1 MTEPLAPLVS
11 GARVLVTGAGITGRA
26 VVAALDPLGVEAWV
40 CDDSAAA
47 LAALSAAGT
56 ATISPAGAIA
66 GIGAFDLLVTS
77 PGFAPTA
84 SVPAA
89 AAAAGL
95 PIWGDVELAWRL
107 DAAGR
112 YGPPRTCLVVTGTNG
127 KTTTTSML
135 HAMLV
140 AAGRAA
146 VLCGNI
152 GEPVLDV
159 LNRPADVL
167 AVELSSFQLFW
178 APSLRPRAGA
188 VLNVA
193 EDHLDWHGSFA
204 AYAAAKARALVGD
217 VAVAGLDDPPA
228 AALLAEAPAPVRVG
242 FRLGEPAPGE
252 LGVRSGILV
261 DRAFGEGSGQDL
273 GSSGQDLAAVESIP
287 VAGPI
292 GVLDAL
298 AAAALARAVDV
309 PAAAIGAALARFQV
323 GAHRAAPVGEIAGV
337 NYVDDSKAT
346 NPHAAEASIRAYP
359 RVVWIAGGLLKG
371 ASVGD
376 TVARVAQRLAGVVLI
391 GRDRAEVADAL
402 SRHAPDV
409 PVISVVTREDAGVHE
424 AKGSPVAGGT
434 RFVDAT
440 GPGLGRRVM
449 AEAVAAAASL
459 ARPGDTVLL
468 APAGA
473 SFDQFSGYA
482 DRGDAFAAAVRAA
495 AR

>member
-1 MTEPLAPLVS
+1 
-11 GARVLVTGAGITGRA
+11 
-26 VVAALDPLGVEAWV
+26 LDPLGVEAWV
-40 CDDSAAA
+40 CDDSPAA

-56 ATISPAGAIA
+56 ATISPAEAIA
-66 GIGAFDLLVTS
+66 GISAFDLLVTS

-89 AAAAGL
+89 AATAGL

-112 YGPPRTCLVVTGTNG
+112 YGPPRTWLVVTGTNG

-193 EDHLDWHGSFA
+193 EDHLDWHGNFA

-217 VAVAGLDDPPA
+217 VAVAGLDDPA
-228 AALLAEAPAPVRVG
+228 AASLLADAPAPVRVG

-252 LGVRSGILV
+252 LGVRSGVLV
-261 DRAFGEGSGQDL
+261 DRAFGDGSGQE
-273 GSSGQDLAAVESIP
+273 LATVESIP
-287 VAGPI
+287 VAGPV

-309 PAAAIGAALARFQV
+309 PAAAIGAALAGFQV

-337 NYVDDSKAT
+337 TYVDDSKAT

-371 ASVGD
+371 ASVAD

-409 PVISVVTREDAGVHE
+409 PVISVVTREDAGVQE
-424 AKGSPVAGGT
+424 ANESPVTGGT

-440 GPGLGRRVM
+440 GPGLGWSVM
-449 AEAVAAAASL
+449 AEAVAAAARL